1 MKENTSTEFPVLLQ
15 KSVALG
21 KGRYDALLE
30 FAVPNLLLAVL
41 GFTVTVH
48 SIAPMSILAEHWTAI
63 KCTVIAIVTGVV
75 VLQCKEKERWAWQS
89 RADAGCFRVIPEA
102 TIRILA
108 RGIVRR
114 IFTARKRPVEFV
126 VL

>member
-1 MKENTSTEFPVLLQ
+1 LKENTSTEFLIVLLQ

-30 FAVPNLLLAVL
+30 FAVPNLLLIYGDSAL
-41 GFTVTVH
+41 NSAH
-48 SIAPMSILAEHWTAI
+48 EAEHWTAI
-63 KCTVIAIVTGVV
+63 KCTVIAIVTEVV
-75 VLQCKEKERWAWQS
+75 VLQRKEKERWVWQS